1 MTHDLKAT
9 IERMRERAGYGWREF
24 AISSADALLL
34 LTALDQA
41 AEALEPVVAEA
52 ERLRKVHWAHPEPD
66 DFHVRPALSWGAMRQ
81 AATVYA
87 TLKPA
92 DTKEGEG

>member
-1 MTHDLKAT
+1 MTADLKAA

-24 AISSADALLL
+24 AISSADALLVL
-34 LTALDQA
+34 AALDQA
-41 AEALEPVVAEA
+41 AEALKLWQDAHESGRYEPCVIAYE
-52 ERLRKVHWAHPEPD
+52 H
-66 DFHVRPALSWGAMRQ
+66 

-92 DTKEGEG
+92 DTKEGEGS